1 MSQKLFS
8 KNEIK
13 RLSTNLYVKTV
24 SEKGITYADEF
35 KRLFIVEHDKG
46 MLPRQIFEACGFD
59 VEILGMDRIHSAA
72 KRWRSAYRREGSVG
86 FYRIL

>member
-24 SEKGITYADEF
+24 SEKGITYTDEF
-35 KRLFIVEHDKG
+35 
-46 MLPRQIFEACGFD
+46 
-59 VEILGMDRIHSAA
+59 
-72 KRWRSAYRREGSVG
+72 
-86 FYRIL
+86 